1 MQVILSTSSKGGVGK
16 SEIAKLTA
24 YQLNRDGHKVAM
36 MDADID
42 SSNLSSR
49 MGIDERVEHTDSDLI
64 KPVEKD
70 GITVYSMES
79 AFEDSSFS
87 QTGEFMRL
95 VIRNMVNGTEWDD
108 PDYLVVDTPPG
119 TKDIFDELVD
129 VLRDDL
135 LGAIVIG
142 QSNTVDDVG
151 RMTKVC
157 NHNYVPIIGYIENMS
172 GIWAE
177 GQLLTTPKSGHDVA
191 PFGRGRVES
200 FAKQVGGKY
209 LGSMPLC
216 NDPNDI
222 EQAASNTIKSIAIS
236 VGKAQRPDMPDL
248 KEGDKGFIR
257 NVLEALKATVKAV
270 NNELNVDSIQE
281 RFGDPDNPKVIELE
295 ITDAKG
301 SWILPS
307 SIHLKVENGLKVLRK
322 PDNVFGGVKI
332 SSQELKFA
340 LEGERLVMDSP
351 TALYSGECMNTTKY
365 GLVDAVQMGNADIW
379 GEDVIN
385 YLSLLDKIFTEV
397 IDQSKIQQA
406 VKES

>member
-1 MQVILSTSSKGGVGK
+1 
-16 SEIAKLTA
+16 
-24 YQLNRDGHKVAM
+24 
-36 MDADID
+36 
-42 SSNLSSR
+42 
-49 MGIDERVEHTDSDLI
+49 
-64 KPVEKD
+64 
-70 GITVYSMES
+70 MES

-95 VIRNMVNGTEWDD
+95 VIRNMVNGTEWDN

-119 TKDIFDELVD
+119 TKDIFDELVN

-200 FAKQVGGKY
+200 FAKQVGGRY
-209 LGSMPLC
+209 LGSIPLC
-216 NDPNDI
+216 NDHKDI
-222 EQAASNTIKSIAIS
+222 EDAASNTIKSIAIA
-236 VGKAQRPDMPDL
+236 VGEAQRPDMPDL

-270 NNELNVDSIQE
+270 NNELNVDDIQR
-281 RFGDPDNPKVIELE
+281 RFGDPENPKVIELE

-351 TALYSGECMNTTKY
+351 TALYSEECMSTTKY

-406 VKES
+406 VKQS